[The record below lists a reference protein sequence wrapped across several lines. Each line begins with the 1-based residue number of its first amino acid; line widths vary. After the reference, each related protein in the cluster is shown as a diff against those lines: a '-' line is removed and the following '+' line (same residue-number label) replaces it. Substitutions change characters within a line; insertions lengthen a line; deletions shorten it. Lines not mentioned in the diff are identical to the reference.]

1 MLAERLMALRR
12 ALFAAHLRCNLV
24 ADGRLV
30 HCHGRRA
37 DGLLIHVSLQPIAT
51 LIVHLR
57 SMLQHTY
64 TGNTCVRE
72 TDKNESSSGPRNR
85 VRPVF
90 DLVCSAC
97 TCYRPAGA
105 HASCVLSLPPRR
117 SVRRQPAITT
127 TRYLKAPKQRHRL
140 SLGSGSR
147 RNTQT
152 RTADP
157 RPTALTHPAAAAS
170 HRTSS
175 QSFHRLGSI
184 V

>member
-1 MLAERLMALRR
+1 MKGRTAHGRATEEHPWQSQDETRFLVLHRADEQAHTLSPSLIAGPGGARAMLAERLMALRR

-37 DGLLIHVSLQPIAT
+37 NGLLIHVSLQPIAT

-90 DLVCSAC
+90 DLVCSANLLP
-97 TCYRPAGA
+97 TCWRTCKLRP
-105 HASCVLSLPPRR
+105 LPP
-117 SVRRQPAITT
+117 
-127 TRYLKAPKQRHRL
+127 
-140 SLGSGSR
+140 
-147 RNTQT
+147 
-152 RTADP
+152 P
-157 RPTALTHPAAAAS
+157 RALCQA
-170 HRTSS
+170 
-175 QSFHRLGSI
+175 
-184 V
+184 